1 MNQGKIWR
9 VVNPTV
15 GVPLFLG
22 AVALTSLFV
31 HYQLLTRTA
40 WLPAYYQGGAKAVK
54 AVRWRRPPPQPR
66 RLRLLQSRRESHPA
80 RV

>member
-9 VVNPTV
+9 VVKPTV

-31 HYQLLTRTA
+31 HYQLLTKTT
-40 WLPAYYQGGAKAVK
+40 WLPAYYQGGNKAAKTAEAPVAATTTTAQAATPVK
-54 AVRWRRPPPQPR
+54 Q
-66 RLRLLQSRRESHPA
+66 
-80 RV
+80 

>member
-1 MNQGKIWR
+1 MNQGKVWR

-31 HYQLLTRTA
+31 HYQLLTRTN
-40 WLPAYYQGGAKAVK
+40 WLPAYYQGKAAPVK
-54 AVRWRRPPPQPR
+54 AAEGPAVTLTAQAPPAAKP
-66 RLRLLQSRRESHPA
+66 
-80 RV
+80 

>member
-1 MNQGKIWR
+1 MNQGKVWR

-31 HYQLLTRTA
+31 HYQLLNVTQ
-40 WLPAYYQGGAKAVK
+40 WMPAYYQGGAKMAPK
-54 AVRWRRPPPQPR
+54 AADATMVTPTVTAQT
-66 RLRLLQSRRESHPA
+66 PA
-80 RV
+80 PAKQ

>member
-54 AVRWRRPPPQPR
+54 AAEVAPSTTTAQATA
-66 RLRLLQSRRESHPA
+66 PA
-80 RV
+80 AKP

>member
-22 AVALTSLFV
+22 SVALTSLFV
-31 HYQLLTRTA
+31 HYQLLTHTS
-40 WLPAYYQGGAKAVK
+40 WMPAYYQGGQKAAKTAQADTAVITAQATVPTK
-54 AVRWRRPPPQPR
+54 
-66 RLRLLQSRRESHPA
+66 
-80 RV
+80 

>member
-40 WLPAYYQGGAKAVK
+40 WLPAYYQGGGKAVK
-54 AVRWRRPPPQPR
+54 AAEAMPSTTTAQAAT
-66 RLRLLQSRRESHPA
+66 PA
-80 RV
+80 AKP

>member
-40 WLPAYYQGGAKAVK
+40 WLPAYYQGNAKVVK
-54 AVRWRRPPPQPR
+54 AAEVA
-66 RLRLLQSRRESHPA
+66 PA
-80 RV
+80 TTTAQATAPAAKP

>member
-15 GVPLFLG
+15 GVPIFLG

-31 HYQLLTRTA
+31 HYQLVTKTS
-40 WLPAYYQGGAKAVK
+40 WVPATLQGGKGTVK
-54 AVRWRRPPPQPR
+54 AAEAPATTLTAQAPPAAKP
-66 RLRLLQSRRESHPA
+66 
-80 RV
+80 

>member
-1 MNQGKIWR
+1 MNQGKVWR

-31 HYQLLTRTA
+31 HYQLLKTTQ
-40 WLPAYYQGGAKAVK
+40 WMPAYYQGGAKAAPK
-54 AVRWRRPPPQPR
+54 AAEAPMAAPTVTA
-66 RLRLLQSRRESHPA
+66 QSATPA
-80 RV
+80 APAKQ

>member
-9 VVNPTV
+9 VVKPTV

-31 HYQLLTRTA
+31 HYQLLTKTQ
-40 WLPAYYQGGAKAVK
+40 WLPAYYQGKGTAVK
-54 AVRWRRPPPQPR
+54 AAEAPAATVTAQAPPAAKP
-66 RLRLLQSRRESHPA
+66 
-80 RV
+80 

>member
-22 AVALTSLFV
+22 AVAATSLFV
-31 HYQLLTRTA
+31 HYQLLTKTA
-40 WLPAYYQGGAKAVK
+40 WLPAYYQGGAKTVK
-54 AVRWRRPPPQPR
+54 AAEAPMAAPTTTAQAATPVKQ
-66 RLRLLQSRRESHPA
+66 
-80 RV
+80 

>member
-22 AVALTSLFV
+22 AVAVTSLFV
-31 HYQLLTRTA
+31 HYQLLTKTQ
-40 WLPAYYQGGAKAVK
+40 WLPAYYQGGAKATKAAEAPVAAPAVTAQAAAPVK
-54 AVRWRRPPPQPR
+54 Q
-66 RLRLLQSRRESHPA
+66 
-80 RV
+80 

>member
-1 MNQGKIWR
+1 MNQGKVWR

-31 HYQLLTRTA
+31 HYQLLKTTA
-40 WLPAYYQGGAKAVK
+40 WLPAYYQGGAKVAKAAEVPMAAPAVVTQGV
-54 AVRWRRPPPQPR
+54 A
-66 RLRLLQSRRESHPA
+66 PA
-80 RV
+80 KQ

>member
-1 MNQGKIWR
+1 MNQGKVWR

-31 HYQLLTRTA
+31 HYQLLKTTQ
-40 WLPAYYQGGAKAVK
+40 WLPAYYQGGAKAAPK
-54 AVRWRRPPPQPR
+54 AADAMTAPTVTAQT
-66 RLRLLQSRRESHPA
+66 PA
-80 RV
+80 PAKQ

>member
-9 VVNPTV
+9 VVNPTI

-31 HYQLLTRTA
+31 HYQLLTKTQ
-40 WLPAYYQGGAKAVK
+40 WLPAYYQGKAMAPK
-54 AVRWRRPPPQPR
+54 AAAVTDTSTITAQA
-66 RLRLLQSRRESHPA
+66 PA
-80 RV
+80 APKQ